1 MPFETYIAYVLTV
14 LIFMLAPGPSHL
26 LMLSTSMA
34 EGAQRSLFTAV
45 GDLSANVLQIVLVS
59 LGIAYLFNL
68 QSGVVE
74 VFQYMGVVYLAWVGV
89 NLFRTA
95 YKDKPGVGIASPTS
109 GFTLW
114 LRGFVTSASNPKAL
128 VFFASLFPQFISTGN
143 PIGQQVL
150 ILGASY
156 IVIDGAFLASY
167 AFGGSRLTKYLGEGN
182 LRLVQTMSATSIL
195 IIALVLLWRLAS
207 G

>member
-128 VFFASLFPQFISTGN
+128 VFFCFALSTIYFYRQSDRTASADSRRQLHCYRWC
-143 PIGQQVL
+143 V
-150 ILGASY
+150 
-156 IVIDGAFLASY
+156 
-167 AFGGSRLTKYLGEGN
+167 FGK
-182 LRLVQTMSATSIL
+182 LRF
-195 IIALVLLWRLAS
+195 WRLAIDEIS
-207 G
+207 R